1 MNPSG
6 HARNPLDP
14 ANAPAA
20 AEALQPQALVA
31 QLGSEVASHLSS
43 ALERVNTLAA
53 TGRIDKAGL
62 RLLREELEQARRA
75 GIVGQQLARLSNGQV
90 QLANER
96 LDLTG
101 LLREALRLR
110 GREIEARG
118 IEVRQLFA
126 AVEVMSDA
134 TLLFSLLETLLDWS
148 FAHAIS
154 RIDLQIDI
162 QNWPAHGRLAS
173 SFAHRPADE
182 AEEPAAPAAALDSM
196 DWRLLQQTATVLG
209 LALRRRDSAT
219 RTEVLIEFTETLPPR
234 LFDSASGEAEDVT
247 TQAHNSQPLAGRH
260 VVVLAARREVRNVV
274 RDALR
279 PMGLMIDFV
288 TTLDEA
294 QQLFAGGLPHAV
306 VYEASLGGD
315 RFERLRTELLAEVPG
330 LAFIQIAEQGRA
342 FEVLNLGGRQ
352 FASVGRD
359 AIIESLPA
367 ALLFE
372 LSRHG

>member
-234 LFDSASGEAEDVT
+234 LFDSAAGEAEDVT

>member
-182 AEEPAAPAAALDSM
+182 AEEPATPAAALDSM

-234 LFDSASGEAEDVT
+234 LFDSAAGEAEDVT

-315 RFERLRTELLAEVPG
+315 RFERLRTELRAEVPG

>member
-53 TGRIDKAGL
+53 SGRIDKAGL

-182 AEEPAAPAAALDSM
+182 AEGPATPAAALDSM